1 VSSAIGVALL
11 DTLIPETTAKR
22 VLIVDDEPVIA
33 DTLVII
39 LSRAGY
45 HARCAYTAEEALELV
60 PVWPPDLAIID
71 VILPRVSGVHLGI
84 QIKAESPDCRVALF
98 TGASGGS
105 DLLATAPISFEV
117 LAKPIHPR
125 EILAHVSRLL
135 S

>member
-1 VSSAIGVALL
+1 
-11 DTLIPETTAKR
+11 LIPETTAKR

-45 HARCAYTAEEALELV
+45 HARSAYTAEEALELV
-60 PVWPPDLAIID
+60 PVWRPDLAIID
-71 VILPRVSGVHLGI
+71 VILPKMNGVDLCM

-98 TGASGGS
+98 TGASAAS
-105 DLLATAPISFEV
+105 DLLAAAPDSFEV
-117 LAKPIHPR
+117 LVKPIHPR